1 MLSDLVKRALYSS
14 GALGLYHRLR
24 NRQQLTVV
32 MFHRVLD
39 PADARWSASDP
50 DYTLST
56 ELFAESLAFLRRH
69 YSVVSVDDVLRAHR
83 DGAPL
88 PPRPLLITF
97 DDGWADNVDY
107 ALPALERAGLPAL
120 LFVVADAVGARQPFF
135 QERIYAAW
143 RRGVIGVEDLV
154 AALRAVGHGIDE
166 PGTDERSLRAVIACI
181 EALEPEPRA
190 RLLAT
195 FAAQLDDGL
204 RHMVDADD
212 LRRLQAHG
220 VALGLHG
227 KTHTPMTR
235 AADLDGELSG
245 ARAAL
250 AAHLGAD
257 APAGDTLSF
266 PHGAHDRAIAER
278 AHASGYA
285 LAFTS
290 VPVLN
295 PVAPRPGWLLGRTG
309 FDTRT
314 VVDAAGRFRP
324 DRLALYLFRK
334 ERRVLA

>member
-1 MLSDLVKRALYSS
+1 MLSDLAKRALYSS

-24 NRQQLTVV
+24 NRHQLTVV

-39 PADARWSASDP
+39 PRDARWGTCDP
-50 DYTLST
+50 DYTLSVD
-56 ELFAESLAFLRRH
+56 LFARSLAFLRRH
-69 YSVVSVDDVLRAHR
+69 YSVVSADEVLRARR
-83 DGAPL
+83 DGTPL

-97 DDGWADNVDY
+97 DDGWSDNAQY
-107 ALPALERAGLPAL
+107 ALPALRQAGLPAL
-120 LFVVADAVGARQPFF
+120 LFVVADAVGARQPFY

-143 RRGVIGVEDLV
+143 RRGAIGVDDLV
-154 AALRAVGHGIDE
+154 AELRAQGVDASETGSDE
-166 PGTDERSLRAVIACI
+166 GALRAVIARI
-181 EALEPEPRA
+181 EALDVPARD
-190 RLLAT
+190 RLLGA

-204 RHMVDADD
+204 QHMVDAHD

-235 AADLDGELSG
+235 APDLDSELVG

-278 AHASGYA
+278 ARASGYA

-314 VVDAAGRFRP
+314 IADAAGRFRP
-324 DRLALYLFRK
+324 ERLALYLFRK

>member
-1 MLSDLVKRALYSS
+1 MLSDLAKRGLYSS

-24 NRQQLTVV
+24 NRRQLTVV

-39 PADARWSASDP
+39 TGDPRWGTCDP
-50 DYTLST
+50 DYTLSV
-56 ELFAESLAFLRRH
+56 ELFTRSLDFLCRH
-69 YSVVSVDDVLRAHR
+69 YSVVSADDVLRARR
-83 DGAPL
+83 DGASL

-97 DDGWADNVDY
+97 DDGWSDNAEY
-107 ALPALERAGLPAL
+107 ALPALRRAGLPAL
-120 LFVVADAVGARQPFF
+120 LFVVADAVGARQPFY

-143 RRGVIGVEDLV
+143 RRGALGVEDLV
-154 AALRAVGHGIDE
+154 AALRAQGDPVDDPGRDE
-166 PGTDERSLRAVIACI
+166 HALRAVIARI
-181 EALEPEPRA
+181 EALDAGQRDQ
-190 RLLAT
+190 LLAP
-195 FAAQLDDGL
+195 FAERLDDGL
-204 RHMVDADD
+204 KHMVDAQD

-227 KTHTPMTR
+227 KTHTPMTQ
-235 AADLDGELSG
+235 AADLDCELAG

-250 AAHLGAD
+250 AVHLAAD
-257 APAGDTLSF
+257 APAGETLSF

-309 FDTRT
+309 FDTRAI
-314 VVDAAGRFRP
+314 VDGAGRFRP
-324 DRLALYLFRK
+324 ERLALYLFRK
-334 ERRVLA
+334 ERRLLA